1 MQKII
6 GLDIG
11 SYSIKAVEIVNTLK
25 SYEVTN
31 FYEKVIPISTP
42 EEREMTVAA
51 CMESLFIENELLA
64 DRIVTAMPGQFIS
77 SRVVP
82 FSFHD
87 PVKIGRAIFSEIEDV
102 VPFNLDDMILDHQ
115 ILGSSYGK
123 TFALAVLTRK
133 AFLKN
138 FLDLLHRIDI
148 DPKII
153 DVDSLAFYNLSSY
166 MAVEADEC
174 FAMIDI
180 GHEKTSLCIV
190 REGVLRMFRSIN
202 LGGKYVTEFLAR
214 DLETSFEHAQAEKH
228 RVSQLM
234 THFDACSDLSDA
246 DRYIA
251 NRITLA
257 SNGIVKELGRT
268 FYAFKTWEKSP
279 INQLFLSGGT
289 SQIRNMNIFLEEQ
302 LGVICRAVRL
312 DESDLELPAHLSE
325 FISIIPQS
333 VGIGVRA
340 ISSYRKNSQVN
351 LRQGEF
357 SYVQNYQSAMK
368 FGLKIGRFFA
378 LMSVLLVVSYGLKHF
393 LYSGQISDLKE
404 QYRKELIAAAPSLRK
419 KYAKR
424 DFEFANIRKQ
434 ASRVMRAEI
443 NQKKSAIDFIMM
455 RSSGSGALLALKN
468 LSESMPKELKVDFT
482 SYDYKA
488 NDQGMGKVQIRGE
501 TGDYESHGKI
511 VKIIEGTRSFLDV
524 KDAGTSFK
532 PGSDQKILQF
542 RVNASFN
549 PNRDVALK

>member
-228 RVSQLM
+228 RVSQLV

-312 DESDLELPAHLSE
+312 DESDLELPGHLSE

-340 ISSYRKNSQVN
+340 VSSYRKNSQVN

-368 FGLKIGRFFA
+368 LGLKIGRFFA
-378 LMSVLLVVSYGLKHF
+378 LMCVLLVGSYGLKHF

-532 PGSDQKILQF
+532 PGSDQKIIQF

>member
-228 RVSQLM
+228 RVSQLV

-312 DESDLELPAHLSE
+312 DESDLELPGHLSE

-340 ISSYRKNSQVN
+340 VSSYRKNSQVN

-368 FGLKIGRFFA
+368 LGLKIGRFFA
-378 LMSVLLVVSYGLKHF
+378 LMCVLLVGSYGLKHF

>member
-31 FYEKVIPISTP
+31 FYEKVIPISTH

-87 PVKIGRAIFSEIEDV
+87 PVKISRAIFAEIEEV

-115 ILGSSYGK
+115 ILGSNYGK

-166 MAVEADEC
+166 MDVESDEC

-228 RVSQLM
+228 RVSQLV
-234 THFDACSDLSDA
+234 THFDDCSDLSDD
-246 DRYIA
+246 DRHIA

-268 FYAFKTWEKSP
+268 FYAFKTWEKAP

-289 SQIRNMNIFLEEQ
+289 AQIRNMNIFLEEQ
-302 LGVICRAVRL
+302 LGIICRAVRL
-312 DESDLELPAHLSE
+312 DESNLELPAHLSE
-325 FISIIPQS
+325 YIPIIPQS
-333 VGIGVRA
+333 VAIGMRA
-340 ISSYRKNSQVN
+340 VSSYRKNSQVN

-357 SYVQNYQSAMK
+357 AYVQNYENLLK
-368 FGLKIGRFFA
+368 FGFKIGRFLA
-378 LMSVLLVVSYGLKHF
+378 LMCVLLMGSYGLKYF

-404 QYRKELIAAAPSLRK
+404 QYRKELIAGAPSLRK
-419 KYAKR
+419 KYATR

-434 ASRVMRAEI
+434 VRRVMQAEI
-443 NQKKSAIDFIMM
+443 SQRKSAIEFVLM

-468 LSESMPKELKVDFT
+468 LSESMPKDLTVDFT

-488 NDQGMGKVQIRGE
+488 NDEGVGKVQIRGE
-501 TGDYESHGKI
+501 TGDYESHAKI
-511 VKIIEGTRSFLDV
+511 VKIIEGTKSFLDV

-532 PGSDQKILQF
+532 PGSDQKIIQF

-549 PNRDVALK
+549 PNIDIALK